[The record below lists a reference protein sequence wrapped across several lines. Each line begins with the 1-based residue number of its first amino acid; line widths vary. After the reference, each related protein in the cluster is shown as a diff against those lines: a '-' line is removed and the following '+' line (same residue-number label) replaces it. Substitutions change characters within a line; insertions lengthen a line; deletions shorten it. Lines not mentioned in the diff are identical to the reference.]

1 MADDDRIEM
10 AHQPDPRNTIDLG
23 ESRGK
28 GLQMIS
34 HDGGAQGVTIVPDAA
49 APPPGTQGVV
59 VSASDAANGPA
70 DFDG

>member
-1 MADDDRIEM
+1 MADDDRIEKIQ
-10 AHQPDPRNTIDLG
+10 QPDPRNTIDLG

-34 HDGGAQGVTIVPDAA
+34 QDSAQGVTIVPND
-49 APPPGTQGVV
+49 APPPPGAQGVV
-59 VSASDAANGPA
+59 VSASDAAKGPA